1 MSGTEGKFSLRH
13 VVSLVLA
20 GRSTGPTGFTDAAVR
35 DADLVALRGRV
46 EVADSGRATGHDTE
60 VTLWL
65 VNGDAMTAQSDARVA
80 AADDELALE
89 WTALCEKFVE
99 LTEPVLGAAATAEL
113 VTCVAGMGRG
123 SSPADLLALTRP
135 TAVVR

>member
-35 DADLVALRGRV
+35 DTDLVALRGRV

-99 LTEPVLGAAATAEL
+99 LTEPVLGTAATAEL